1 MECESRAV
9 TLQGLGGTS
18 VIAVVF
24 VVKQAI
30 ISTSVIDVNNW

>member
-1 MECESRAV
+1 MI
-9 TLQGLGGTS
+9 LQGLGGTS

-30 ISTSVIDVNNW
+30 ISTSGIDVSN